1 MYVESRPSSAFIL
14 LTDDSNRGLTDR
26 VAKTAIMIA
35 MMDTKVNCHAR
46 YSMAVK
52 MNIDDTRPTKSRAT
66 PSGILTFII
75 VVSEVTREAISPGS

>member
-1 MYVESRPSSAFIL
+1 MYVESRPSSVFVL

-35 MMDTKVNCHAR
+35 MIDTKVSCHDK

-66 PSGILTFII
+66 PSGIPTPII